1 MTGKMR
7 KVGNMSVKVI
17 KGDNID
23 ITGDIEISNSD
34 AEMDRR
40 AVAAVRAAIDK
51 AQVCNKPVAK
61 YDVETKRAFVEYA
74 DGSRQYVE

>member
-1 MTGKMR
+1 MTGEMR
-7 KVGNMSVKVI
+7 KVGNMSVKII
-17 KGDNID
+17 KGDNMD
-23 ITGDIEISNSD
+23 ITGDLEISNSD

-51 AQVCNKPVAK
+51 AQVCSKPVAK

>member
-1 MTGKMR
+1 MTGEMR

-17 KGDNID
+17 KGDNMD
-23 ITGDIEISNSD
+23 ITGDLEISNSD

>member
-1 MTGKMR
+1 MNGEMR

-17 KGDNID
+17 KGDNMD
-23 ITGDIEISNSD
+23 ITGDLEISNSD

>member
-1 MTGKMR
+1 MTGEMR